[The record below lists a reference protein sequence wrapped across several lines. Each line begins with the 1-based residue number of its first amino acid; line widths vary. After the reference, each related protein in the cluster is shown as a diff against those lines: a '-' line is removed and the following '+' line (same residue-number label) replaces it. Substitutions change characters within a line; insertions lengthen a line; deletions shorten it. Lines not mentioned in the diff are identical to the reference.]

1 MQLSGKLYL
10 GTIYRLRQQGGR
22 VRSVELARELG
33 YTKPSVSRAVGNFAR
48 EGYLTVEKG
57 GELSLTAKGLKEV
70 RDLIKRQEII
80 AEFLEMTC
88 DLKSADAL
96 YDAIRMEPG
105 VSKKTLAGMKG
116 FIKEVKAL
124 QEDEQA

>member
-10 GTIYRLRQQGGR
+10 GTLYRLKMGGGR

-33 YTKPSVSRAVGNFAR
+33 YTKPSVSRAIGNFEK
-48 EGYLTVEKG
+48 EGFLTVQGG
-57 GELSLTAKGLKEV
+57 GELALTEKGLKEAKELV
-70 RDLIKRQEII
+70 KRQEII

-88 DLKSADAL
+88 GATSQEAL

-105 VSKKTLAGMKG
+105 VSRKMLQGMKR
-116 FIKEVKAL
+116 FIKEVRAL
-124 QEDEQA
+124 EAGEEA